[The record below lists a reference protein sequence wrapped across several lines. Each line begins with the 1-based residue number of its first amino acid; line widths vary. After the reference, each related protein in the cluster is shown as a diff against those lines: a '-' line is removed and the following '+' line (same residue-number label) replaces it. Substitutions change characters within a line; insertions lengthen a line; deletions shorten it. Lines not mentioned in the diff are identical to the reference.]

1 MPISNIKAT
10 FHCDNHIIWNIM
22 LDVSQYADWRSDL
35 SRTEVLDVKR
45 FREYTKDGFS
55 TTFTT
60 TILEPY
66 SRWEFDMDNNNMSGH
81 WIGVFSQ
88 EGNKSIVSFT
98 EDVTAKKWFLKPFVR
113 SYLKKQQAQFVMDL
127 EKVINKKVGSV

>member
-10 FHCDNHIIWNIM
+10 FHCDKQIVWNIM
-22 LDVSQYADWRSDL
+22 LDVSRYADWRSDL

>member
-81 WIGVFSQ
+81 WIGVFLQ
-88 EGNKSIVSFT
+88 VWNKSIVSFT

>member
-10 FHCDNHIIWNIM
+10 FHCDKQIVWNIM
-22 LDVSQYADWRSDL
+22 LDVSRYADWRSDL

-66 SRWEFDMDNNNMSGH
+66 SRWAFDMDNNNMSGH